1 MEYYGIHYDSV
12 IEHHGILG
20 MKWGVRRYQNADGT
34 LTPEGKIRYGY
45 DRYEREYAKDTV
57 IPKGTKATRAIRLGL
72 LEKYRDPEFFGSAER
87 GKKYV
92 QDVLNRDEALEQK
105 HLSAISVKN
114 SGRVDGS
121 KFYASWFTENL
132 RAPDELA
139 MRTYEFK
146 RDAKVAAGKKVLDEV
161 LKELGPKYLK
171 EELEKPISS
180 TRGATL
186 QYTNNKELFD
196 KVNKKF
202 KDMGYDAVEDINDTV
217 TDMPIIVLNR
227 EVIGDAVKTERG
239 RDYIEKTFGFKYKD

>member
-1 MEYYGIHYDSV
+1 
-12 IEHHGILG
+12 
-20 MKWGVRRYQNADGT
+20 
-34 LTPEGKIRYGY
+34 
-45 DRYEREYAKDTV
+45 
-57 IPKGTKATRAIRLGL
+57 
-72 LEKYRDPEFFGSAER
+72 
-87 GKKYV
+87 
-92 QDVLNRDEALEQK
+92 
-105 HLSAISVKN
+105 
-114 SGRVDGS
+114 
-121 KFYASWFTENL
+121 
-132 RAPDELA
+132 